1 MEERTEDRGYV
12 KALQSCELCP
22 RGCGVDRVAGDRG
35 FCRAGVEAEV
45 YRYGPHHGE
54 EPPLSGTAGSGTVF
68 FSRCTL
74 HCLYC
79 QNYPWSQ
86 EGDGSPYSLQALA
99 QLFRALHAGGCHNW
113 NLVSPTPWLPQIRHV
128 VERLA
133 AAGIRLPVVYNTSG
147 FEAVDTLAGVEDLA
161 DIYLTDLRY
170 ADPVSAREGSG
181 RSDYVAV
188 ARAALQA
195 MWQQK
200 GALQLDA
207 DGIAT
212 RGTIC
217 RLLILPG
224 RADEV
229 VANLTWLADTVGP
242 GIAVSVM
249 AQYTPAYRAVAR
261 EGWNRRVTRA
271 EYDRVAEVVADI
283 GFDCGWM
290 QEYEGDSPAEL
301 IGWSMPPGSGI

>member
-1 MEERTEDRGYV
+1 V

-22 RGCGVDRVAGDRG
+22 RGCGVDRGAGERG
-35 FCRAGVEAEV
+35 FCRAGVETEV

-86 EGDGSPYSLQALA
+86 QGDGTRYALPA
-99 QLFRALHAGGCHNW
+99 LTEVFRELHAGGCHNW
-113 NLVSPTPWLPQIRHV
+113 NLVSPTPWLPQVRHV
-128 VERLA
+128 VDKLA
-133 AAGIRLPVVYNTSG
+133 TAGIRLPVVYNTSG

-170 ADPVSAREGSG
+170 ADPVSAHEGSG
-181 RSDYVAV
+181 RSDYVDV
-188 ARAALQA
+188 ARAALQV

-224 RADEV
+224 RAGEV
-229 VANLTWLADTVGP
+229 VDNLTWLADTIGP

-249 AQYTPAYRAVAR
+249 AQYTPAYRALTRDGWDRPVSR
-261 EGWNRRVTRA
+261 E
-271 EYDRVAEVVADI
+271 EYDRVAEAVAELD
-283 GFDCGWM
+283 FDCGWM
-290 QEYEGDSPAEL
+290 QAYEGQAPNEL
-301 IGWSMPPGSGI
+301 IGFSMEPGSGIS